1 MTKLRLSVVTVA
13 TVWAAV
19 IVGISS
25 VLHASPLYN
34 QVLILVVGGA
44 AATLIVLAGMYRRL
58 PKS

>member
-1 MTKLRLSVVTVA
+1 VTKLRLSVVTVA

-58 PKS
+58 AKS